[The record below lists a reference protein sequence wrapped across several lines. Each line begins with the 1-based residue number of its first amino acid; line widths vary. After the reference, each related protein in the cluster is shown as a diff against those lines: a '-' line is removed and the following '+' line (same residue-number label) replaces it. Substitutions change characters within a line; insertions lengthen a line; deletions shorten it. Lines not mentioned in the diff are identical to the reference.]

1 VRSTGWRAWIR
12 LASALICTLGATL
25 LGQAAPAV
33 HGQEPSLE
41 LSRDSTLGEPTPI
54 EDPSGRALSAF
65 HAALRRTQGAH
76 DQARIVFYGASHV
89 ASDLFTGA
97 LRQRLQLRF
106 GESGTGFVL
115 PAQPWRYYRNAG
127 VHFEQT
133 RGFVAFRIK
142 ERAPQAGIYGLAGA
156 ALDARRNK
164 PAIGAFTT
172 RANGGLHG
180 YASRFELYYMKQ
192 PGGGHLSVSIDGQ
205 RSRRVATASK
215 RTEPGY
221 EDLRAPDGPHRVE
234 LRTAGDGPVRVFG
247 LALERDRP
255 GVILD
260 TLGIPGTRAR
270 DHLYW
275 DDGFY
280 REHLARRR
288 PDLIVLSYGT
298 NESGDDDVPV
308 PQYEADLRR
317 VVERAREVAQGASCL
332 LIGPS
337 DRPLRDDDGVFEPRP
352 LTDQVIDVQRRVS
365 FELGC
370 GFFDLRRF
378 MGGPMSMLRW
388 VAAEPAFGTPDYV
401 HFTLAGYERLA
412 AVLYDALLQGFEDAS
427 RVPDIMTRST
437 QELPRAAK

>member
-1 VRSTGWRAWIR
+1 VKSGWRA
-12 LASALICTLGATL
+12 LSLTGALVGVLTPALFGLIID
-25 LGQAAPAV
+25 AAR
-33 HGQEPSLE
+33 GQEPAT
-41 LSRDSTLGEPTPI
+41 DSSPDSPLGDATPV
-54 EDPSGRALSAF
+54 EDPSGRALADF
-65 HAALRRTQGAH
+65 HAALHRTQVG
-76 DQARIVFYGASHV
+76 QEQTRIVFYGASHV

-97 LRQRLQLRF
+97 LRQRLQHRF
-106 GESGTGFVL
+106 GEAGAGFVL

-127 VHFEQT
+127 VHFEQS

-142 ERAPQAGIYGLAGA
+142 ERSPQAGVYGLAGA

-164 PAIGAFTT
+164 PGLGAITT
-172 RANGGLHG
+172 RENGGLLG
-180 YASRFELYYMKQ
+180 YASRFELFYMKQ

-205 RSRRVATASK
+205 RSHRLATASK
-215 RTEPGY
+215 RVEPGY
-221 EDLRAPDGPHRVE
+221 ESLKAPDGPHRVE

-275 DDGFY
+275 DDAFY

-288 PDLIVLSYGT
+288 PDLIVLAYGT
-298 NESGDDDVPV
+298 NESGDDDAPV
-308 PQYEADLRR
+308 AQYEADLRR
-317 VVERAREVAQGASCL
+317 VVERARAVAKGASCL

-337 DRPLRDDDGVFEPRP
+337 DRPLRGDDGSFGPRP
-352 LTDQVIDVQRRVS
+352 LTDQIIDVQRRVS
-365 FELGC
+365 IDLGC

-388 VAAEPAFGTPDYV
+388 VAAEPAFGTSDYV
-401 HFTLAGYERLA
+401 HFTQAGYERLA

-427 RVPDIMTRST
+427 PRPAAAAQP